1 MKTLAEI
8 HLQFDPGTTFRKQL
22 MTDAC
27 WRFFFSPEA
36 TKERR
41 LKDIDFI
48 LILILFSMS
57 EKKVLYMGQFVIIFY

>member
-1 MKTLAEI
+1 MKTLAES
-8 HLQFDPGTTFRKQL
+8 HLQYDPVTTFRKQL

-27 WRFFFSPEA
+27 WRSFFSLEE

-57 EKKVLYMGQFVIIFY
+57 IKKVLYMG